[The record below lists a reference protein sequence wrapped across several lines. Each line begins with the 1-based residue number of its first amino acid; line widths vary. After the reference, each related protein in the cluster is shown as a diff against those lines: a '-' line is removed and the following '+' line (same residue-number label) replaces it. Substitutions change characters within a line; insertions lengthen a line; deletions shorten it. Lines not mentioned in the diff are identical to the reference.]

1 MSSGTATPRLDG
13 PGLEE
18 LRSAPAADTLSLPVR
33 LWRAL
38 GRSGQA
44 RLGLG
49 LIVFMVLFSFAGV
62 ALTHQSPT
70 LVSVFQS
77 LAPPSL
83 AHPMGTD
90 EYGRDLFA
98 RTIYGGQVSIEIGL
112 SVVLVGAVGGT
123 VIGLVAATSRTLD
136 RILMRLVD
144 AAMAVPV
151 ILLAIALLALLKPS
165 VTNVVISLG
174 VVAIPRTARV
184 VRASAL
190 VAVQEE
196 YVIAARSMGASWL
209 RLTLRHVLPN
219 ILSPLIIQ
227 STFNFASAVLNEAAL
242 SFLGVGLPPNTPAWG
257 SDLSN
262 GQDYV
267 YQAPWLT
274 VFPGIAIV
282 VMVLGVNLFGDGLR
296 DVLDPLYSR
305 GRS

>member
-1 MSSGTATPRLDG
+1 MSSGALPQPAG
-13 PGLEE
+13 SGLEE
-18 LRSAPAADTLSLPVR
+18 LRTAPRSDSLPLHRR
-33 LWRAL
+33 LWKAL

-44 RLGLG
+44 RFGLG
-49 LIVFMVLFSFAGV
+49 VIVFMILFSFVGV
-62 ALTHQSPT
+62 FITHQSPT
-70 LVSVFQS
+70 AVSVFQS
-77 LAPPSL
+77 LQPPSAL
-83 AHPMGTD
+83 HPMGTD

-98 RTIYGGQVSIEIGL
+98 RTIYGGQVSIVIGL

-123 VIGLVAATSRTLD
+123 IIGLLCGLNRTLD

-165 VTNVVISLG
+165 VMNVVISLG

-190 VAVQEE
+190 VTGQEE
-196 YVIAARSMGASWL
+196 YVTAARALGASWL
-209 RLTLRHVLPN
+209 RLTVRHVLPN

-262 GQDYV
+262 GQDFV

-296 DVLDPLYSR
+296 DVLDPLHRNANS
-305 GRS
+305 